1 MRLSKTG
8 QVALAWLLSLGL
20 SALLVAAGR
29 RWPQP
34 LPIHAGGVW
43 ALLFGIPLVTLALLV
58 VRWPVVEGGESLGAM
73 KERR

>member
-1 MRLSKTG
+1 MSLSKAG

-34 LPIHAGGVW
+34 LPLHPGWVW
-43 ALLFGIPLVTLALLV
+43 ALLFGVPLATLALLV
-58 VRWPVVEGGESLGAM
+58 VRWSVVEGGESLGAM

>member
-1 MRLSKTG
+1 MSLAKTG

-20 SALLVAAGR
+20 SALLVASGR

-34 LPIHAGGVW
+34 LPLRSDWVW
-43 ALLFGIPLVTLALLV
+43 ALLLGIPLVTLALLL